1 MSVGDPPVT
10 KDQLDTH
17 LAAAAV
23 NLRQVFQDP
32 GSPHAAVAAYMSNHD
47 QAALVA
53 LGYTTDEA
61 YQASLFGNLIS
72 GLIAYYAQ
80 GTAVPAAAATLHDLC
95 RDLAP
100 LR

>member
-1 MSVGDPPVT
+1 MSVGDPDVT
-10 KDQLDTH
+10 KAQLDQY

-23 NLRQVFQDP
+23 NLRQAFQDP
-32 GSPHAAVAAYMSNHD
+32 GTAQAGIASYMAAHD

-61 YQASLFGNLIS
+61 YQASLFGNLIT
-72 GLIAYYAQ
+72 GLIDYFVN
-80 GTAVPAAAATLHDLC
+80 GTAQPAAATTLRVLC